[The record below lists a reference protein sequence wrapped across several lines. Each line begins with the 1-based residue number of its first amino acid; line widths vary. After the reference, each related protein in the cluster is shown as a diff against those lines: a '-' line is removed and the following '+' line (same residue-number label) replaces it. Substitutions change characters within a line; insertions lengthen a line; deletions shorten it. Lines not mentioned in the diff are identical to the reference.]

1 MARSKNPTAFGS
13 MDDIRKIFIKFDKNG
28 DGKIS
33 CNEVV
38 ENLSELGT
46 KISQAEVQSIMQE
59 FDKDGDGYID
69 LDEFVDFIQN
79 GGLGDSGGND
89 GKELRDAFDLYDK
102 NKNGLISADELHSV
116 MRMLGKWESGNWVF
130 GSGLGGLLT
139 VKRRRFDSGVN
150 DVVLADTGTEPP
162 VRNRGVPAGIRPELL
177 DRSGI
182 LSGTKTSPFCPG
194 FFSGTER
201 DLHLRCKEGSH
212 LS

>member
-1 MARSKNPTAFGS
+1 MTRSKTPTAFGS
-13 MDDIRKIFIKFDKNG
+13 MDDIRKIFTKFDKNG

-116 MRMLGKWESGNWVF
+116 MRMLGLKCSLGDCRKMIREVDQDGDGNVNF
-130 GSGLGGLLT
+130 EEFKKMMNKGL
-139 VKRRRFDSGVN
+139 
-150 DVVLADTGTEPP
+150 A
-162 VRNRGVPAGIRPELL
+162 
-177 DRSGI
+177 
-182 LSGTKTSPFCPG
+182 
-194 FFSGTER
+194 
-201 DLHLRCKEGSH
+201 
-212 LS
+212 